1 MDRRPGK
8 YELEYMTYSL
18 SALHPGRAPP
28 SGDVDGEIEFR
39 YPVPVGELP
48 RSLRAG
54 NVSKSRYAPYGMAD
68 LTIPSWTAL
77 AGRLGK
83 RNKGEKLRRRFRWY
97 MYMGRGEEQ

>member
-18 SALHPGRAPP
+18 SALHPPRPP
-28 SGDVDGEIEFR
+28 PGDVGEEIEFR

-54 NVSKSRYAPYGMAD
+54 NVSKSRYAPYGMGD
-68 LTIPSWTAL
+68 LTIPSWTEL

-83 RNKGEKLRRRFRWY
+83 MSKGEKLRRRFRRY